1 MLETLGI
8 GASLREQRIRRGLS
22 LEAVEQATRIRRRY
36 LEAVEDERWD
46 ELPAEAYAKG
56 FVRTYAAY
64 LELDPQ
70 QFLAEFRSRRRE
82 VEEAIAPH
90 AQLPYEP
97 MGLRWPAA
105 GLAAAGVLALVLFVG
120 AWKLSGDAATPSA
133 PAAAPTTTAASKPAP
148 AAPTRA
154 ATPVARPL
162 RLTAMEDSWVE
173 VRRASARGKLVWTGT
188 LRRGR
193 TLTLGLRRPLWLEL
207 GRPTVV
213 KAAVGRKAIAVP
225 DATAMVATPKGL
237 RAA

>member
-8 GASLREQRIRRGLS
+8 GASLREERIRRGLT
-22 LEAVEQATRIRRRY
+22 LETVEQSTRIRTRY
-36 LEAVEDERWD
+36 LEAVEDERWE

-56 FVRTYAAY
+56 FVRTYATY

-70 QFLAEFRSRRRE
+70 QFLTEFRSRRRE

-97 MGLRWPAA
+97 MGMRWPVA

-120 AWKLSGDAATPSA
+120 AWKLSGDATSPTVTAAVPTMAPKPGPTPA
-133 PAAAPTTTAASKPAP
+133 VPAPTPKPG
-148 AAPTRA
+148 
-154 ATPVARPL
+154 ARPL
-162 RLTAMEDSWVE
+162 RLTAMDDSWVE
-173 VRRASARGKLVWTGT
+173 VRHASARGKLVWTGT

-193 TLTLGLRRPLWLEL
+193 TLTLGLRRPLWLGL

-213 KAAVGRKAIAVP
+213 KAALGKKAIAVP
-225 DATAMVATPKGL
+225 DTTAMVATAKGL

>member
-8 GASLREQRIRRGLS
+8 GASLREERIRRGLT
-22 LEAVEQATRIRRRY
+22 LETVEHSTRIRRRY
-36 LEAVEDERWD
+36 LEAVEDERWE

-97 MGLRWPAA
+97 MGMRWPVV

-120 AWKLSGDAATPSA
+120 AWKLTGDGTT
-133 PAAAPTTTAASKPAP
+133 PTTTAAVPTTTAPSKPAP
-148 AAPTRA
+148 AAPTPRA
-154 ATPVARPL
+154 KPVARPL

-193 TLTLGLRRPLWLEL
+193 TLTLGLKRPLWLEL

-213 KAAVGRKAIAVP
+213 KAVVGKKAIAVP
-225 DATAMVATPKGL
+225 DSTAMVATPKGL

>member
-8 GASLREQRIRRGLS
+8 GASLREERIRRGLT
-22 LEAVEQATRIRRRY
+22 LETVEHSTRIRRRY
-36 LEAVEDERWD
+36 LEAVEDERWE

-64 LELDPQ
+64 LEL
-70 QFLAEFRSRRRE
+70 RSRRRE

-97 MGLRWPAA
+97 MGMRWPVA

-120 AWKLSGDAATPSA
+120 AWKLTGDGTTATTTAAV
-133 PAAAPTTTAASKPAP
+133 PTTTAPSKPAP
-148 AAPTRA
+148 AAPTPRA
-154 ATPVARPL
+154 KPVARPL

-193 TLTLGLRRPLWLEL
+193 TLTLGLKRPLWLEL

-213 KAAVGRKAIAVP
+213 KAAVGKEAIAVP
-225 DATAMVATPKGL
+225 DSTAMVATPKGL